1 MTILKIL
8 SLILGLVVI
17 TKTIH
22 DYKKKKESF
31 IMFLFWMIIWI
42 AIIILGMFP
51 LLIDRIN
58 LIIGGA
64 GSGVNTFIGA
74 AIVFLFFI
82 TYRVYTK
89 ANRIERQIHDMVMKL
104 GLKNIDKD

>member
-1 MTILKIL
+1 MIILKIL

-31 IMFLFWMIIWI
+31 VMFIFWMIIWT
-42 AIIILGMFP
+42 AIIVLAIFP
-51 LLIDRIN
+51 LLIDKIN
-58 LIIGGA
+58 LMIGGV
-64 GSGVNTFIGA
+64 GSGANTFIGA